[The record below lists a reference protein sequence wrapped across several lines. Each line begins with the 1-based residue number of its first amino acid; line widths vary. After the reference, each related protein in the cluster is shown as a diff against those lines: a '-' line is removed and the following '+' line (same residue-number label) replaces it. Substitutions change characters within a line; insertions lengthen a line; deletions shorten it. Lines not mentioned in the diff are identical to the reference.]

1 MTENKLILH
10 IGQTKTGTTSIQSFL
25 HANQKQLEL
34 SGIYY
39 ARRPNAWTS
48 HRYLFYLINS
58 CVDNLTDA
66 SFKERHAL
74 RLREY
79 WKNSTELK
87 TTDEY
92 WDFFKGNLVNDSCN
106 ISIVSEELLWE
117 LGKFEHLAKKDM
129 IQLLANHLHQIFKPK
144 NITIVAALRHHS
156 EWLESWHNQMVKD
169 QGNQMNILPFFEQEQ
184 AYGSLNYSN
193 NLNDWLD
200 IFPEANLRVVDFKK
214 SLISNRPIGIMFLDI
229 LGLLDKI
236 ERKSFKLMTYP
247 ERLQEAI
254 HPMLQAYIIRK
265 KPNIDNIKQYKQ
277 KIRIANKMTQ
287 PILMHN
293 GIDYAYTVLNKNI
306 LKKCDEISKLDH
318 TEHLNLPLL
327 SSNIRKKRTIPRL
340 LPQQIVESFDKIF
353 K

>member
-25 HANQKQLEL
+25 HANQNQLEL

-39 ARRPNAWTS
+39 AQRPNSWTS
-48 HRYLFYLINS
+48 HRYLFHLINS
-58 CVDNLTDA
+58 SVDNVA
-66 SFKERHAL
+66 GANFRERHAL
-74 RLREY
+74 RLRES
-79 WKNSTELK
+79 WKNYTEIK
-87 TTDEY
+87 TIDDY
-92 WDFFKGNLVNDSCN
+92 WDFFKKNLVNDSCN

-117 LGKFEHLAKKDM
+117 LGKFEHLAKKNM

-184 AYGSLNYSN
+184 AYGSLDYSN
-193 NLNDWLD
+193 NLNDWLH
-200 IFPEANLRVVDFKK
+200 IFPEANLKVVDFKK
-214 SLISNRPIGIMFLDI
+214 SLISSRPIGIMFLEM

-247 ERLQEAI
+247 ERMQEAI

-287 PILMHN
+287 PILMYN
-293 GIDYAYTVLNKNI
+293 GIDHPYTVLNKNI
-306 LKKCDEISKLDH
+306 LEKCEEIIKLDNI
-318 TEHLNLPLL
+318 EHLNLPLL
-327 SSNIRKKRTIPRL
+327 SSNIKNKKTIPRL
-340 LPQQIVESFDKIF
+340 LPHQIVESFDKVF